1 MTGRTYFDRPTTMLW
16 AGVGE
21 DVLGVIRLMYA
32 ENRVFGTFL
41 LLLLYSKD
49 SDHQDRC

>member
-1 MTGRTYFDRPTTMLW
+1 MLW

-41 LLLLYSKD
+41 LLSLYR
-49 SDHQDRC
+49 QIQTINIVAE